1 MRDLTQGA
9 IWRHLVGMAMFI
21 AAGLIANTLY
31 ILIDLYFVAGLG
43 KQAMAG
49 VASAGSA
56 MFITMSIAQLVG
68 VGSLSLVSHAV
79 GRKDQAD
86 AQLVFEQALS
96 LGLLIAVLFLV
107 VGYGIGGWAVGQIPS
122 DEGTAQQTRTYLY
135 WYLPPPART
144 C

>member
-21 AAGLIANTLY
+21 AAGLMVQTLY
-31 ILIDLYFVAGLG
+31 LLIDLYFVARLG
-43 KQAMAG
+43 KQAVAG

-56 MFITMSIAQLVG
+56 SFITMSIAQLVG

-96 LGLLIAVLFLV
+96 LSLVIAAVFLA
-107 VGYGIGGWAVGQIPS
+107 VGYGVGGWA
-122 DEGTAQQTRTYLY
+122 
-135 WYLPPPART
+135 
-144 C
+144 